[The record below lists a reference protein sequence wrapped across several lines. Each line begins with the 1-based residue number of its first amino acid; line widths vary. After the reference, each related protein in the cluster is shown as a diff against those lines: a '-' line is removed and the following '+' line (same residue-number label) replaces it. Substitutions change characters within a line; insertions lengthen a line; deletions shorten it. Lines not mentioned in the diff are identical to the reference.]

1 MAFRDEQD
9 TMGKV
14 KVPLDA
20 YYGAATMRSLQNF
33 DIGTEKIPIEV
44 IIAFAILKKASALV
58 NEELGLLSN
67 DKSKLIVQ
75 AAEEIISGRLN
86 DQFPLSVW
94 QTGSGT
100 QTNMNLNEVIANRA
114 IELAGGQLGSKKP
127 VHPNDDVNKSQSS
140 NDTFPTAMHIAAA
153 KEVTEKL
160 LPAVDSLAKMF
171 RTKTQEFADIVKI
184 GRTHL
189 MDAVP
194 LTLGQEFSGY
204 TEQIERGCK
213 RIEQCLPR
221 LYELAIG
228 GTAVGTGLNTHPEYA
243 VRVAKKIAE
252 LTGLPFVSAPNK
264 FEALAAHDTMVE
276 TSGALKTLA
285 VSLNK
290 IANDIRWLAS
300 GPRCGIGEI
309 ILPANEPGSSIM
321 PGKVNPTQCEA
332 MTMIAAQVM
341 GNDAAITFAGAS
353 GNFEL
358 NVYKPVIIYNLL
370 QSIRLLTDGCR
381 SFGQKCVCGIK
392 ANEQI
397 IAKHVQN
404 SLMLVTALNRHIGY
418 DKAAAIAKEAYNRG
432 ITLKEAA
439 VSLGI
444 ITAEDFDKF
453 VVPGKM
459 IAPEKI

>member
-1 MAFRDEQD
+1 
-9 TMGKV
+9 
-14 KVPLDA
+14 
-20 YYGAATMRSLQNF
+20 
-33 DIGTEKIPIEV
+33 
-44 IIAFAILKKASALV
+44 
-58 NEELGLLSN
+58 
-67 DKSKLIVQ
+67 
-75 AAEEIISGRLN
+75 
-86 DQFPLSVW
+86 
-94 QTGSGT
+94 
-100 QTNMNLNEVIANRA
+100 
-114 IELAGGQLGSKKP
+114 
-127 VHPNDDVNKSQSS
+127 
-140 NDTFPTAMHIAAA
+140 
-153 KEVTEKL
+153 
-160 LPAVDSLAKMF
+160 
-171 RTKTQEFADIVKI
+171 
-184 GRTHL
+184 
-189 MDAVP
+189 
-194 LTLGQEFSGY
+194 
-204 TEQIERGCK
+204 
-213 RIEQCLPR
+213 
-221 LYELAIG
+221 
-228 GTAVGTGLNTHPEYA
+228 
-243 VRVAKKIAE
+243 
-252 LTGLPFVSAPNK
+252 
-264 FEALAAHDTMVE
+264 
-276 TSGALKTLA
+276 
-285 VSLNK
+285 
-290 IANDIRWLAS
+290 
-300 GPRCGIGEI
+300 
-309 ILPANEPGSSIM
+309 M